1 MIHQTNYLLDQQ
13 IEALE
18 KQFVEEGGYSET
30 LAAKGLEHRQHNAT
44 TKDNAFP
51 PCPECNSPM
60 VQRTAKTGA
69 HTGEPFLGCTRY
81 PTCKGTR
88 KL

>member
-1 MIHQTNYLLDQQ
+1 
-13 IEALE
+13 
-18 KQFVEEGGYSET
+18 
-30 LAAKGLEHRQHNAT
+30 
-44 TKDNAFP
+44 
-51 PCPECNSPM
+51 M